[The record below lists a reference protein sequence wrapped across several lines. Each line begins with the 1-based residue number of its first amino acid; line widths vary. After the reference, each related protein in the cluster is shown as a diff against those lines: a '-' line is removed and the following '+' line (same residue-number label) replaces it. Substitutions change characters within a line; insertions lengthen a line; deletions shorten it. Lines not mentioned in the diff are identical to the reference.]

1 LILSTG
7 MMTIFNGIFGKDA
20 FVTWGFRIPF
30 LLSLVLVAIGLYI
43 RLKIME
49 TPQFSKVVA
58 QQETTTAPLLQVFRR
73 FPKEII
79 LAALLRMSEQMP
91 FYVVTAFVLSYM
103 TSGEHGHYLYVQ
115 LRAHRHA
122 HRRRGRIRPGPTVR
136 TLLRHDRTEED
147 LRVGCGHHGRVGL
160 RLLRSPGQRRHL
172 AGVPRAVPR
181 TRPSRHAVR
190 PAGVDHRRIL
200 PNEPPLHGSGARIP
214 AFVDHRRWPCRA
226 HRDLADPPVRDRLC
240 SLGLYPDLC
249 GDHSDRAQTAQR
261 PFAGRHHRRGD
272 IPMSMH
278 VVATAF
284 EPSAQV
290 PAKIFDPV
298 IMNGA
303 SDLTVRGSRFRRRP
317 PAGGTEG

>member
-1 LILSTG
+1 SSRRRHTRSKRDWSSDVCSSDLGIAVGGEWSGSVLLSMEWGDQKRRGLMGSWPQLGVAIGLILSTG

-103 TSGEHGHYLYVQ
+103 TSCEHGHYLYVQ

-122 HRRRGRIRPGPTVR
+122 HRRR
-136 TLLRHDRTEED
+136 
-147 LRVGCGHHGRVGL
+147 
-160 RLLRSPGQRRHL
+160 
-172 AGVPRAVPR
+172 
-181 TRPSRHAVR
+181 
-190 PAGVDHRRIL
+190 
-200 PNEPPLHGSGARIP
+200 
-214 AFVDHRRWPCRA
+214 
-226 HRDLADPPVRDRLC
+226 
-240 SLGLYPDLC
+240 
-249 GDHSDRAQTAQR
+249 
-261 PFAGRHHRRGD
+261 
-272 IPMSMH
+272 
-278 VVATAF
+278 
-284 EPSAQV
+284 
-290 PAKIFDPV
+290 
-298 IMNGA
+298 
-303 SDLTVRGSRFRRRP
+303 
-317 PAGGTEG
+317 